1 MKSIA
6 DSLFC
11 VHDSFIHVQLK
22 TKLSGMHYKT
32 ENYVQIKKNKTV
44 WHPQRNRNGYL
55 VQLIITPSG
64 TVWHPQ
70 SNRNG
75 YLSKCTIDNYTDWHP
90 LRNRDK
96 Y

>member
-32 ENYVQIKKNKTV
+32 ENYVQIKKKTNCV
-44 WHPQRNRNGYL
+44 AS
-55 VQLIITPSG
+55 T
-64 TVWHPQ
+64 
-70 SNRNG
+70 
-75 YLSKCTIDNYTDWHP
+75 K
-90 LRNRDK
+90 K
-96 Y
+96 